1 MANNAYLVGGQCTP
15 SVVEYLLSVCPAG
28 THRITLS
35 ATAAGLEGASCFDAS
50 RKNLGYRTVGAPNC
64 ELQQQPDTPS
74 DSASGIPTVAD
85 GVSLGWSVGSALI
98 LTAAILSVRKA
109 LL

>member
-1 MANNAYLVGGQCTP
+1 MANNGYLVGGQCTP
-15 SVVEYLLSVCPAG
+15 SVVEYLLSVCPSG

-35 ATAAGLEGASCFDAS
+35 ATAAGTEGASCFDAS
-50 RKNLGYRTVGAPNC
+50 WNNLGYRTAGAFTC
-64 ELQQQPDTPS
+64 ELQQQPDIPA

-98 LTAAILSVRKA
+98 LTAAILFVRKA
-109 LL
+109 LI

>member
-1 MANNAYLVGGQCTP
+1 MANNGYLVGGQCMP
-15 SVVEYLLSVCPAG
+15 SVVEYLFSVCPAG

-35 ATAAGLEGASCFDAS
+35 ATSAGTEGASCFDAS
-50 RKNLGYRTVGAPNC
+50 WNNLGYYTAGPPTC
-64 ELQQQPDTPS
+64 ELQQPDTPS

-98 LTAAILSVRKA
+98 LTAAILFVRKA